1 MTQHRWWML
10 VVTVALLG
18 AFTAGAVGAQG
29 TTYTDPQ
36 GRYTFTVPGGWQP
49 ATAPQSANL
58 PPGTA
63 VGGVFTAPAPL
74 NGNFN
79 VVTVT
84 VPAGANLDQIVAQSR
99 ANVAQSVPGY
109 QEGPGGIQS
118 LTLGGQPARRYDYLL
133 TPQQGGK
140 LHGAQVIGLQANTV
154 FVLTF
159 TAAENDF
166 DTFFRQ
172 GAPALS
178 SFTFTGTGGAT
189 VPPTTMPATGMPA
202 GVRWSNEG
210 EFLLL
215 IAGSA
220 LVLGGLAVR
229 RRYRPA

>member
-1 MTQHRWWML
+1 MKQHRWWTLL
-10 VVTVALLG
+10 VMVALLG
-18 AFTAGAVGAQG
+18 ACAASTVGAQG
-29 TTYTDPQ
+29 TTYSDPQ
-36 GRYTFTVPGGWQP
+36 GRYTFTVPSGWQ
-49 ATAPQSANL
+49 TASPPQGANL

-63 VGGVFTAPAPL
+63 ISGVFTAPAPL
-74 NGNFN
+74 NGNLN
-79 VVTVT
+79 VVTVS
-84 VPAGANLDQIVAQSR
+84 VPAGASLDQIVAQSR

-109 QEGPGGIQS
+109 QEGPGGIQN

-140 LHGAQVIGLQANTV
+140 LHGAQVIALQANTV
-154 FVLTF
+154 YVLTF

-172 GAPALS
+172 GAPVLS

-189 VPPTTMPATGMPA
+189 VSPTTMPATGMPT
-202 GVRWSNEG
+202 GTPWYSER

-220 LVLGGLAVR
+220 LVLGGLTVR
-229 RRYRPA
+229 RRYRLA